1 MEKYGLTPSSN
12 QPPMNLTQV
21 AKMYLEVQKLPDKVR
36 LTLFQKILV
45 PLDGSEQSKLA
56 LEKAI
61 QIAKKLHGKITLIHV
76 FSDSTFAITPVS
88 TQKYKEFMSSNYV
101 QAMRDYAESFL
112 SDGKKKAEAEG
123 IQVETLM
130 VDGHVVEEILKT
142 ARDGDFSLIVIGSRG
157 LSTIKE
163 LLMGSVSDGVTKH
176 ALCPVLVV

>member
-1 MEKYGLTPSSN
+1 
-12 QPPMNLTQV
+12 
-21 AKMYLEVQKLPDKVR
+21 
-36 LTLFQKILV
+36 V
-45 PLDGSEQSKLA
+45 PLDGSDQSKLA

-76 FSDSTFAITPVS
+76 FSVSTFAITPV
-88 TQKYKEFMSSNYV
+88 QAHKYEEFMSSSYV
-101 QAMRDYAESFL
+101 QAMREYAESIL

-123 IQVETLM
+123 VQVETLM
-130 VDGHVVEEILKT
+130 VDGHVVEEILKA

-176 ALCPVLVV
+176 APCPVLVVR